1 MGVDGAAV
9 THPQA
14 HGSGRVCK
22 RPTRNKEGRST
33 HILTAMRAAVPQH
46 HPGGGLPASPTA
58 SSLPGASVR
67 PTREVRPTCFTSAFF
82 PLTFHQDINL
92 DSRCCKN
99 SWKNSH
105 DFSGCQFHVPFRIS
119 TVRALAPSSSPRD
132 GLLNDLLLRG
142 LRSVPVVA
150 SMLTVADLGSVPVPP
165 DEPLPGSVGA
175 LCPLLLS
182 LPSEPRVSLVENSS
196 SCISPCVWCEPQS
209 NA

>member
-1 MGVDGAAV
+1 M
-9 THPQA
+9 
-14 HGSGRVCK
+14 
-22 RPTRNKEGRST
+22 RPTRG
-33 HILTAMRAAVPQH
+33 
-46 HPGGGLPASPTA
+46 
-58 SSLPGASVR
+58 
-67 PTREVRPTCFTSAFF
+67 VRPTCFSSAFF
-82 PLTFHQDINL
+82 LLTFHQDINL

-165 DEPLPGSVGA
+165 DDPSQAQWELCAHCCFLFPASPGSPWWRTA
-175 LCPLLLS
+175 AAAFPLVCG
-182 LPSEPRVSLVENSS
+182 VSLKAMRSCPGGRRGRLRKPKRGSGSKHAGAHSSLLMVDLGSS
-196 SCISPCVWCEPQS
+196 SRPADTTTGDVLLQRKSK
-209 NA
+209 